1 MTTIVD
7 VLNRVARQVSIDT
20 PESWVLASDLEH
32 VEIRDD
38 FFLETVEDIT
48 DRLDLPA
55 PIGATYT
62 LTGDG
67 SETYSLPSDF
77 KRLQRDRLAVYET
90 TTVRRRMVPVT
101 DDGFWTHLKEI
112 GSTGAERF
120 FRITGYDG
128 NWSISIYREPATS
141 IEVKIHYITRNWM
154 ANSSGTEGYAFSD
167 PEDVLLLPRR
177 IVEVGTVMRWRERK
191 GLDASSKR
199 AEYETFMARLSNDSR
214 NRRTVYFGEP
224 YEERHPWDVPVP
236 DQIPTT

>member
-1 MTTIVD
+1 MTLIVD
-7 VLNRVARQVSIDT
+7 VLSRIARQVSIDQPT
-20 PESWVLASDLEH
+20 SWVSASDLEH

-48 DRLDLPA
+48 DRCDLPS
-55 PIGATYT
+55 PIGKTYT

-67 SETYSLPSDF
+67 SEVYALPEDF

-120 FRITGYDG
+120 FRITGYKG
-128 NWSISIYREPATS
+128 NFDIAIYREPAAS
-141 IEVKIHYITRNWM
+141 IEVKIHYVSTNWM
-154 ANSSGTEGYAFSD
+154 VNGSTYGDAFTD

-177 IVEVGTVMRWRERK
+177 VVEAGAVMRWRERK
-191 GLDASSKR
+191 GLDASGKR
-199 AEYETFMARLSNDSR
+199 AEYEALISRLSNDSR

-224 YEERHPWDVPVP
+224 YTERRPWNIPVP
-236 DQIPTT
+236 DQIPES